1 MWNARSILMVF
12 VALASG
18 LVAVFLAAKWLAG
31 QGNIVTTKVV
41 VAAHEMPIGTMIT
54 KDKLAIAD
62 WPRTTVPTGSS
73 SDPAALE
80 GRVTKIGIV
89 RGEPIIEERLAPVGS
104 KAGLASIIGSGKR
117 ALSVKVNEVVGVAGF
132 VQPGDYV
139 DVLVNIKEEKTN
151 RLVSKIVLEHMLV
164 LAVAQE
170 AGRDETKPK
179 VVNAVTLE
187 VSPEEA
193 ERLDLARSV
202 GTLSLA
208 LRNQIDSGSVLTMGA
223 VPADLF
229 SPPPVAQQADSPDQ
243 NKPVVKRD
251 LRGRKSGDAQKSGS
265 KVDVIKGVE
274 RGSLAF

>member
-62 WPRTTVPTGSS
+62 WPRTTVPVGSS
-73 SDPAALE
+73 SEPAAVE

-104 KAGLASIIGSGKR
+104 KAGLASIISSGKR

-139 DVLVNIKEEKTN
+139 DVLVSIKEDKTN
-151 RLVSKIVLEHMLV
+151 RLVSKIVLGHMLV

-208 LRNQIDSGSVLTMGA
+208 LRNQIDTGSVVTMGA
-223 VPADLF
+223 VSADLF
-229 SPPPVAQQADSPDQ
+229 SPPPVAQQADSSDQ
-243 NKPVVKRD
+243 AKPVVKRD
-251 LRGRKSGDAQKSGS
+251 LRGRKTGDAQKSGS